1 MKNSSHDKEVIRWPL
16 LLAPFPYLSWQA
28 YVRSAEPT
36 GPRSSGLRQPGV
48 ARRGHPDRGRHLPA
62 QRLYGRRRESPTR
75 LAAPPPPGS
84 TPSRS
89 SCLDTNRTLPPSLFQ
104 SGAKPSWQYI
114 WPPSRDMSQYLLRA
128 CLVAGMI
135 LVSCGFG
142 AIALT
147 AETAAQVP
155 GVWGG
160 PGVAPPS
167 TPAPPTPPSSSR
179 PLDPRAFYPPP
190 YGPPSNLY
198 PRARFWAP
206 GYYDA
211 YGNWVFGYYRY
222 QC

>member
-1 MKNSSHDKEVIRWPL
+1 
-16 LLAPFPYLSWQA
+16 
-28 YVRSAEPT
+28 
-36 GPRSSGLRQPGV
+36 
-48 ARRGHPDRGRHLPA
+48 
-62 QRLYGRRRESPTR
+62 
-75 LAAPPPPGS
+75 
-84 TPSRS
+84 
-89 SCLDTNRTLPPSLFQ
+89 
-104 SGAKPSWQYI
+104 
-114 WPPSRDMSQYLLRA
+114 MSQYLLRA

-198 PRARFWAP
+198 PRARFWVPGYYDAYGNWVFGYYRYESPFYYLYSPTGFNPCARVWVP